1 MHRTAAVRGGSVLRN
16 YLKLS
21 LVLFLICAISAGALA
36 LVNASTEERIR
47 TNEENKER
55 MLRGKALAGEQEGER
70 VAFDPE
76 PVRIG
81 EREYFVG
88 RLEGGPV
95 GIAFT
100 AVTNKGYSGPIEIV
114 IAMDMA
120 GEKVSGVRI
129 KSHSETPG
137 LGANATQI
145 RYGDIEP
152 WFLAQFE
159 ALSPSELWLKKDNPE
174 GKIDAITAATIT
186 SRAIAD
192 CVRESAASF
201 GATWKEAKEE
211 REE

>member
-1 MHRTAAVRGGSVLRN
+1 MKN

-21 LVLFLICAISAGALA
+21 LVLFLICSVSAGALA
-36 LVNASTEERIR
+36 VVNATTEGRIR

-70 VAFDPE
+70 LAFDPE

-81 EREYFVG
+81 EREYYVG
-88 RLEGGPV
+88 RLEGEPV
-95 GIAFT
+95 GTAFT
-100 AVTNKGYSGPIEIV
+100 AVTNKGYSGPVEIV

-120 GEKVSGVRI
+120 GEKIAGVRI

-159 ALSPSELWLKKDNPE
+159 GLSPDEVWLKKDDPN

-186 SRAIAD
+186 SRAITD
-192 CVRESAASF
+192 CVREWAASF
-201 GATWKEAKEE
+201 GTAWKEAKEK